1 VSGEAVIVWVLTLY
15 LAGVPIYT
23 CPKPHDTKRD
33 CMDAGWA
40 LVREYQQDW
49 LIVRPS
55 CEPD

>member
-1 VSGEAVIVWVLTLY
+1 VIVWVLTLY